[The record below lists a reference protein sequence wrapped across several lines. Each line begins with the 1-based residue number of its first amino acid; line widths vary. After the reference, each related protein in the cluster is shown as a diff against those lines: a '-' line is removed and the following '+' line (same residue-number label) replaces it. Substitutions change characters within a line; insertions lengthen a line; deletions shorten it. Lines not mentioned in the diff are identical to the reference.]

1 MQQFIPFEDDWDALD
16 RLDPSALIPF
26 HIELADARQPPS
38 TPVQDQCTV
47 PRSASIAST
56 SPTRAPM
63 RLALPA
69 ANSRT

>member
-16 RLDPSALIPF
+16 KLDLSALIPF
-26 HIELADARQPPS
+26 HIELADAQKPLPAVA
-38 TPVQDQCTV
+38 PVQRTA

-63 RLALPA
+63 CLASPA
-69 ANSRT
+69 ASSST

>member
-26 HIELADARQPPS
+26 QIELAG
-38 TPVQDQCTV
+38 VQASAVVAQCTTA

-63 RLALPA
+63 CLASPA
-69 ANSRT
+69 ASSST